1 MKQRDP
7 IKELTKIFDELKNGD
22 NSLDI
27 LLTKIFSEYHNGL
40 YHILFL
46 HRLNIKGIYLKK
58 LYEECC
64 KSNYYLFLLTLNMIE
79 KATFSI
85 TEIFNN
91 LNLDKPIPFISD
103 INDKVLKPAF
113 YNKLDKHKEYCD
125 EQHIKF
131 QNELTSILNDK
142 QTNKII

>member
-64 KSNYYLFLLTLNMIE
+64 KGDYYLFLLTLSMIE

-103 INDKVLKPAF
+103 INDEVLKPAF
-113 YNKLDKHKEYCD
+113 YNKLDKNKEYCD
-125 EQHIKF
+125 KQHIKF
-131 QNELTSILNDK
+131 QNQLTSILNDK

>member
-1 MKQRDP
+1 MKKDT
-7 IKELTKIFDELKNGD
+7 IIELTKIFDELKNGD

-27 LLTKIFSEYHNGL
+27 LLTKVFSEYHNGL

-85 TEIFNN
+85 TEIFEN

-103 INDKVLKPAF
+103 ISDEVLKPTF
-113 YNKLDKHKEYCD
+113 YNKLDVHKEYCD

-131 QNELTSILNDK
+131 QKQLIPLLKDK
-142 QTNKII
+142 QTNKTI

>member
-64 KSNYYLFLLTLNMIE
+64 KSNYYWFLLTLNMIE
-79 KATFSI
+79 EATFSI
-85 TEIFNN
+85 TEIFEN

-103 INDKVLKPAF
+103 ISDEVLNPAF
-113 YNKLDKHKEYCD
+113 YNKLGEYKDYCD

-131 QNELTSILNDK
+131 QKQLIPLLKDK
-142 QTNKII
+142 QTNKTI